1 MIKKI
6 GISFLLMLSLICS
19 TIFVSSCA
27 QSASS
32 SLPEP
37 LYARAMTENI
47 LLAINNDDYAL
58 YSKNLDSA
66 MKQAMTQQAFDQ
78 VQSTIATKVGSYE
91 PGSIQFVQAISQDPY
106 IAVIYSSKFTNEQDN
121 VTVTISFHT
130 VDGNDLVG
138 GLYFNS
144 PKLRN

>member
-6 GISFLLMLSLICS
+6 GISFLLILSLIGS

-27 QSASS
+27 QSAPSN
-32 SLPEP
+32 LPEP

-47 LLAINNDDYAL
+47 LLAINNNDYAL
-58 YSKNLDSA
+58 YSKNFDNA
-66 MKQAMTQQAFDQ
+66 MKQAMTQKAFDQ